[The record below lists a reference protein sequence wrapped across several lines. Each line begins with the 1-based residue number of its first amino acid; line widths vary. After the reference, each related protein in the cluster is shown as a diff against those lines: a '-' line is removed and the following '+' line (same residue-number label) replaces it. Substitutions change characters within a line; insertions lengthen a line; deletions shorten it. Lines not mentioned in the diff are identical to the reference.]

1 MKRLE
6 KFLRPYRRESILA
19 PLFKLLEVVFDL
31 MVPVVVAQII
41 DVGVAKNDHG
51 YIVEMFFVL
60 LLMAAV
66 GLLCSFTAQFFAA
79 KASVGFATSVRQAM
93 FDHIQGLSFTEL
105 DTLGTD
111 TLITRLTDD
120 VNQVQNG
127 INMGLRLLLRSP
139 FVVIGAMVMAFT
151 INVRC
156 ALIFVVTVPILFV
169 VVFSIMLISIP
180 LFKKVQAGLDRVT
193 GLTRENLTGV
203 RVIRAFCREEQSV
216 EEFEEGNRELTR
228 LNEFVGRISALLNPL
243 TYVLING
250 ATVLLIARAGVQV
263 NIGNL
268 QQGQVVALYNY
279 MAQIIVELIKLASLI
294 ITLNKSMACADRVAG
309 ILDVKSS
316 MEYKAVD
323 RSEDIQNEENARD
336 AYNKDRDAKHIAT
349 VENDKADSNM
359 AVEFNHVTFTYEGAG
374 ASSLSDITFQA
385 KKGQT
390 IGIIG
395 GTGSG
400 KSTLVSLI
408 PRFYD
413 PQEGTVKVNGINAK
427 DYPQGELCREIGV
440 VQQRSILFKGSIRDN
455 LKWGNDQAS
464 DEDLWKAI
472 TIAQAKDVVEAKPG
486 KLDFKVEQNG
496 RNLSGGQKQRL
507 TIARALVSKPE
518 ILILDDS
525 LSALDFAT
533 DAALRKA
540 IGELEGDVTTFLVS
554 QRISGIRQADKI
566 LVMDDGELAGQGT
579 HEELMETCE
588 TYQEIYYS
596 QFPEE
601 RPVTVKS
608 SQETEKALDKAD
620 KMTGKTEKGAA
631 E

>member
-41 DVGVAKNDHG
+41 DVGVAKNDYG

-243 TYVLING
+243 THVLING

-316 MEYKAVD
+316 MEYKVAA
-323 RSEDIQNEENARD
+323 EQMKNEQINADQRKYETD
-336 AYNKDRDAKHIAT
+336 G
-349 VENDKADSNM
+349 ENDQADSNL

-374 ASSLSDITFQA
+374 ASSLSDITFRA

-395 GTGSG
+395 GTGSAKTSLVNLISRLYDVTKGEVLVGG
-400 KSTLVSLI
+400 KNV
-408 PRFYD
+408 
-413 PQEGTVKVNGINAK
+413 K
-427 DYPQGELCREIGV
+427 DYDMEVLRNQVSV
-440 VQQRSILFKGSIRDN
+440 VLQNNVLFSGTILDN
-455 LKWGNDQAS
+455 LRWGDKEATLEECRHACELACA
-464 DEDLWKAI
+464 DEFIDRFPKGYETYI
-472 TIAQAKDVVEAKPG
+472 
-486 KLDFKVEQNG
+486 EQGGSNV
-496 RNLSGGQKQRL
+496 SGGQKQRL
-507 TIARALVSKPE
+507 CIARALLKKPKV
-518 ILILDDS
+518 LILDDS
-525 LSALDFAT
+525 TSAVDTAT
-533 DAALRKA
+533 DAKIRRAFREE
-540 IGELEGDVTTFLVS
+540 IPDTTKLIIA
-554 QRISGIRQADKI
+554 QRISSVQDADRI
-566 LVMDDGELAGQGT
+566 IVMEDGKVNGFGT
-579 HEELMETCE
+579 HEELLE
-588 TYQEIYYS
+588 QNDIYREVYES
-596 QFPEE
+596 QTSGGGDFD
-601 RPVTVKS
+601 
-608 SQETEKALDKAD
+608 EKE
-620 KMTGKTEKGAA
+620 GE
-631 E
+631 

>member
-31 MVPVVVAQII
+31 MVPVVIAQII

-203 RVIRAFCREEQSV
+203 RVIRAFCREEQ
-216 EEFEEGNRELTR
+216 F
-228 LNEFVGRISALLNPL
+228 A
-243 TYVLING
+243 
-250 ATVLLIARAGVQV
+250 
-263 NIGNL
+263 
-268 QQGQVVALYNY
+268 
-279 MAQIIVELIKLASLI
+279 
-294 ITLNKSMACADRVAG
+294 
-309 ILDVKSS
+309 
-316 MEYKAVD
+316 KAEVP
-323 RSEDIQNEENARD
+323 I
-336 AYNKDRDAKHIAT
+336 
-349 VENDKADSNM
+349 
-359 AVEFNHVTFTYEGAG
+359 
-374 ASSLSDITFQA
+374 
-385 KKGQT
+385 
-390 IGIIG
+390 
-395 GTGSG
+395 
-400 KSTLVSLI
+400 
-408 PRFYD
+408 
-413 PQEGTVKVNGINAK
+413 
-427 DYPQGELCREIGV
+427 
-440 VQQRSILFKGSIRDN
+440 
-455 LKWGNDQAS
+455 
-464 DEDLWKAI
+464 
-472 TIAQAKDVVEAKPG
+472 
-486 KLDFKVEQNG
+486 
-496 RNLSGGQKQRL
+496 
-507 TIARALVSKPE
+507 
-518 ILILDDS
+518 
-525 LSALDFAT
+525 
-533 DAALRKA
+533 
-540 IGELEGDVTTFLVS
+540 
-554 QRISGIRQADKI
+554 
-566 LVMDDGELAGQGT
+566 
-579 HEELMETCE
+579 
-588 TYQEIYYS
+588 
-596 QFPEE
+596 
-601 RPVTVKS
+601 
-608 SQETEKALDKAD
+608 
-620 KMTGKTEKGAA
+620 
-631 E
+631 

>member
-41 DVGVAKNDHG
+41 DVGVAKNDRG

-93 FDHIQGLSFTEL
+93 FDHIQRLSFTEL

-243 TYVLING
+243 TYVLINV
-250 ATVLLIARAGVQV
+250 ATVLLIARAGNTGIDQCICSELTHQNLCTDSCIDFTDSASYDY
-263 NIGNL
+263 NIFSAECSLAEYHTCHLYGLFDLHIFL
-268 QQGQVVALYNY
+268 QFCNFFFHCADNTYHIFISSCVSRIYLC
-279 MAQIIVELIKLASLI
+279 LI
-294 ITLNKSMACADRVAG
+294 IDDRKM
-309 ILDVKSS
+309 D
-316 MEYKAVD
+316 
-323 RSEDIQNEENARD
+323 
-336 AYNKDRDAKHIAT
+336 
-349 VENDKADSNM
+349 
-359 AVEFNHVTFTYEGAG
+359 FNRRNVW
-374 ASSLSDITFQA
+374 
-385 KKGQT
+385 
-390 IGIIG
+390 II
-395 GTGSG
+395 
-400 KSTLVSLI
+400 
-408 PRFYD
+408 
-413 PQEGTVKVNGINAK
+413 
-427 DYPQGELCREIGV
+427 
-440 VQQRSILFKGSIRDN
+440 
-455 LKWGNDQAS
+455 
-464 DEDLWKAI
+464 
-472 TIAQAKDVVEAKPG
+472 
-486 KLDFKVEQNG
+486 
-496 RNLSGGQKQRL
+496 
-507 TIARALVSKPE
+507 
-518 ILILDDS
+518 
-525 LSALDFAT
+525 
-533 DAALRKA
+533 
-540 IGELEGDVTTFLVS
+540 
-554 QRISGIRQADKI
+554 
-566 LVMDDGELAGQGT
+566 
-579 HEELMETCE
+579 
-588 TYQEIYYS
+588 
-596 QFPEE
+596 
-601 RPVTVKS
+601 
-608 SQETEKALDKAD
+608 
-620 KMTGKTEKGAA
+620 
-631 E
+631 

>member
-6 KFLRPYRRESILA
+6 KFLRPYRKESILA

-41 DVGVAKNDHG
+41 DVGVAKNDRG

-66 GLLCSFTAQFFAA
+66 GLTCSFTAQFFAA

-169 VVFSIMLISIP
+169 VVFSIMLVSIP

-216 EEFEEGNRELTR
+216 DEFEESNRELTR
-228 LNEFVGRISALLNPL
+228 LNEFVGRISALLNPV

-316 MEYKAVD
+316 MGYK
-323 RSEDIQNEENARD
+323 NENGTI
-336 AYNKDRDAKHIAT
+336 N
-349 VENDKADSNM
+349 VENTDSDM
-359 AVEFNHVTFTYEGAG
+359 AVEFDHVTFTYEGAG
-374 ASSLSDITFQA
+374 ASSLSDISFQA

-400 KSTLVSLI
+400 KSTLISLI

-413 PQEGTVKVNGINAK
+413 PQEGNVKVDGMPVTK
-427 DYPQGELCREIGV
+427 YPQGELCKEIGV
-440 VQQRSILFKGSIRDN
+440 VQQRSILFKGSIREN
-455 LKWGNDQAS
+455 LKWGNEQAS
-464 DEDLWKAI
+464 DEELWNAI
-472 TIAQAKDVVEAKPG
+472 TIAQAKDVVESKPG
-486 KLDFKVEQNG
+486 KLDFEVEQNG

-507 TIARALVSKPE
+507 TIARALVRHPK

-525 LSALDFAT
+525 LSALDLAT

-540 IGELEGDVTTFLVS
+540 IGGLKGNMTTFLVS

-566 LVMDDGELAGQGT
+566 LVMEDGALAGQGT
-579 HEELMETCE
+579 HEELMMNCK

-601 RPVTVKS
+601 RLEED
-608 SQETEKALDKAD
+608 Q
-620 KMTGKTEKGAA
+620 KGVA

>member
-6 KFLRPYRRESILA
+6 KFLRPYRKESILA

-41 DVGVAKNDHG
+41 DVGVAKNDRG

-66 GLLCSFTAQFFAA
+66 GLTCSFTAQFFAA

-169 VVFSIMLISIP
+169 VVFSIMLVSIP

-216 EEFEEGNRELTR
+216 DEFEESNRELTR
-228 LNEFVGRISALLNPL
+228 LNEFVGRISALLNPV

-316 MEYKAVD
+316 MGYK
-323 RSEDIQNEENARD
+323 NENGTI
-336 AYNKDRDAKHIAT
+336 N
-349 VENDKADSNM
+349 VENTDSDM
-359 AVEFNHVTFTYEGAG
+359 AVEFDHVTFTYEGAG
-374 ASSLSDITFQA
+374 ASSLSDISFQA

-400 KSTLVSLI
+400 KSTLISLI

-413 PQEGTVKVNGINAK
+413 PQEGNVKVDGMPVTK
-427 DYPQGELCREIGV
+427 YPQGELCKEIGV
-440 VQQRSILFKGSIRDN
+440 VQQRSILFKGSIREN
-455 LKWGNDQAS
+455 LKWGNEQAS
-464 DEDLWKAI
+464 DEELWNAI
-472 TIAQAKDVVEAKPG
+472 TIAQAKDVVESKPG
-486 KLDFKVEQNG
+486 KLDFEVEQNG

-507 TIARALVSKPE
+507 TIARALVRHPK

-540 IGELEGDVTTFLVS
+540 IGGLKGNMTTFQVS

-566 LVMDDGELAGQGT
+566 LVMEDGALAGQGT
-579 HEELMETCE
+579 HEELMMNCK

-601 RPVTVKS
+601 RLEED
-608 SQETEKALDKAD
+608 Q
-620 KMTGKTEKGAA
+620 KGVA

>member
-41 DVGVAKNDHG
+41 DVGVAKNDYG

-203 RVIRAFCREEQSV
+203 RVIRAFCREEQAV

-294 ITLNKSMACADRVAG
+294 ITLNKSMACADRVSG

-316 MEYKAVD
+316 MEYKVAA
-323 RSEDIQNEENARD
+323 EQMKNEQ
-336 AYNKDRDAKHIAT
+336 
-349 VENDKADSNM
+349 ADSNL

-374 ASSLSDITFQA
+374 ASSLSDITFRA

-395 GTGSG
+395 GTGSAKTSLVNLISRLYDVTKGEVLVGG
-400 KSTLVSLI
+400 KNV
-408 PRFYD
+408 
-413 PQEGTVKVNGINAK
+413 K
-427 DYPQGELCREIGV
+427 DYDMEVLRNQVSV
-440 VQQRSILFKGSIRDN
+440 VLQNNVLFSGTILDN
-455 LKWGNDQAS
+455 LRWGDKEATLEECRHACELACA
-464 DEDLWKAI
+464 DEFIDRFPKGYETYI
-472 TIAQAKDVVEAKPG
+472 
-486 KLDFKVEQNG
+486 EQGGSNV
-496 RNLSGGQKQRL
+496 SGGQKQRL
-507 TIARALVSKPE
+507 CIARALLKKPKV
-518 ILILDDS
+518 LILDDS
-525 LSALDFAT
+525 TSAVDTAT
-533 DAALRKA
+533 DAKIRRAFREE
-540 IGELEGDVTTFLVS
+540 IPDTTKLIIA
-554 QRISGIRQADKI
+554 QRISSVQDADRI
-566 LVMDDGELAGQGT
+566 IVMEDGKVNGFGT
-579 HEELMETCE
+579 HEELLE
-588 TYQEIYYS
+588 QNDIYREVYES
-596 QFPEE
+596 QTSGGGDFD
-601 RPVTVKS
+601 
-608 SQETEKALDKAD
+608 EKE
-620 KMTGKTEKGAA
+620 GK
-631 E
+631 